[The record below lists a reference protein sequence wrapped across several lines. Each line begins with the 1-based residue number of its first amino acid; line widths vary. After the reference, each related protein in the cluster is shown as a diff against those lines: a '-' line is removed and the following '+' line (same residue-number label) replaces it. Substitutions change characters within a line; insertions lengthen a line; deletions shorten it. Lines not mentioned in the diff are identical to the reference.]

1 MFSDTIRVEWPVG
14 LKFIVIPA
22 DIAIS
27 MLRNGFVNSVDEDA
41 ISEHND
47 HILSTPLQHVVES
60 KGTDNLNMIVA
71 DQTEPDKIEP
81 DKIEPDMIEPD
92 KIEPDMIE
100 PVKIEPVKIEPVKT
114 EPDKIEPVKT
124 EPVKTVTDSKSK

>member
-1 MFSDTIRVEWPVG
+1 MFSDTMRVEWPVG

-41 ISEHND
+41 ISEHNEY
-47 HILSTPLQHVVES
+47 IISTTLQHVIES

-81 DKIEPDMIEPD
+81 VKVEPA
-92 KIEPDMIE
+92 KTE
-100 PVKIEPVKIEPVKT
+100 PVKVEPDKIEPVKT

>member
-81 DKIEPDMIEPD
+81 D
-92 KIEPDMIE
+92 MIE

-124 EPVKTVTDSKSK
+124 EPDKIEPVKTEPVKTVTDSKSK